1 MAERPT
7 PDLTSPAM
15 RAALVRGLTTRRS
28 LMAGALGLGATA
40 ALAACGSPPRAG
52 AGASGGATPT
62 AKAAQDL
69 SDTEKV
75 VNWSNWTQ
83 YIDVSEDEKSR
94 PTLDVFT
101 KKTGIT
107 VNYTEDYNDN
117 DEFYAKVRPLLEAGQ
132 DTGRDVWCSTDW
144 MVARLIRQ
152 GYVQPLDYANIP
164 NGQANLEDSL
174 KDVEFDPGRKYSLPW
189 QSGFA
194 GIAYNLDATG
204 GKKIETMTQL
214 LTDPALKGKVTLLT
228 EMRDTVGL
236 VLCEMGKDPSNF
248 TADDFDAAI
257 AMIQEAKDAGQLK
270 GFTGND
276 YTDGLTKGDIAAC
289 VAWTGDVVQLQFE
302 NDKVQYTLPQAGFTL
317 WSDNFVIPALAKHK
331 KNAELL
337 IDYYYDPVVMA
348 EVEAWVNYIPPVKGT
363 KEELAKIDP
372 ELADNPLIV
381 PTEDVLARAKVFR
394 GLTAEEETSF
404 ARAYSDLTSS

>member
-1 MAERPT
+1 MAERLT
-7 PDLTSPAM
+7 PEPMSPVM
-15 RAALVRGLTTRRS
+15 RAALLRGLTTRRS
-28 LMAGALGLGATA
+28 LMTGALGLGATA
-40 ALAACGSPPRAG
+40 ALAACGSEG
-52 AGASGGATPT
+52 KGTASASVTPSASA
-62 AKAAQDL
+62 AKDL

-94 PTLDVFT
+94 PTLDEFT
-101 KKTGIT
+101 KQSGIQ

-117 DEFYAKVRPLLEAGQ
+117 DEFYAKVRPLLEGGE

-152 GYVQPLDYANIP
+152 GYVQKLDTANIP
-164 NGQANLEDSL
+164 NVANLEPSL
-174 KDVEFDPGRKYSLPW
+174 KNVEFDPGRVYSLPW

-204 GKKIETMTQL
+204 GKKVETITQL

-236 VLCEMGKDPSNF
+236 VLCEMGKDPANF
-248 TADDFDAAI
+248 TDADFDAAI
-257 AMIQEAKDAGQLK
+257 AMIQKAKDAGQLK

-289 VAWTGDVVQLQFE
+289 IAWTGDVVQLQFE
-302 NDKVQYTLPQAGFTL
+302 NDKVQYALPQAGFTL
-317 WSDNFVIPALAKHK
+317 WSDNFVIPALAQHK
-331 KNAELL
+331 KNAETL
-337 IDYYYDPVVMA
+337 INYYYDPAVMA
-348 EVEAWVNYIPPVKGT
+348 QVEAWVNYIPPVVGT
-363 KEELAKIDP
+363 KDALAKDDP
-372 ELADNPLIV
+372 ETADNPLIF
-381 PTEDVLARAKVFR
+381 PSDEVLSRAKVFR
-394 GLTAEEETSF
+394 GLTAEEETKYSSAF
-404 ARAYSDLTSS
+404 SDLTAS

>member
-1 MAERPT
+1 MNNQLPPINA
-7 PDLTSPAM
+7 
-15 RAALVRGLTTRRS
+15 AALARGLLSRRT
-28 LMAGALGLGATA
+28 LMLGAMGLGVTG
-40 ALAACGSPPRAG
+40 LAACGSEGRAPSATG
-52 AGASGGATPT
+52 SATPS

-75 VNWSNWTQ
+75 VNWSNWTE

-94 PTLDVFT
+94 PTLDAFT
-101 KKTGIT
+101 KATGIK

-117 DEFYAKVRPLLEAGQ
+117 DEFYAKVRPLLAAGQ

-152 GYVQPLDYANIP
+152 GYVQKLDYANIP
-164 NGQANLEDSL
+164 NGKANLETSL
-174 KDVEFDPGRKYSLPW
+174 QNVEFDPGRLYSLPW

-194 GIAYNLDATG
+194 GIAYNLKATG

-236 VLCEMGKDPSNF
+236 VLLEQGKDVAKF
-248 TADDFDAAI
+248 TDADFEAAI
-257 AMIQEAKDAGQLK
+257 AMIQKAKDEGQLK

-289 VAWTGDVVQLQFE
+289 VGWTGDVVQLQFS
-302 NDKVQYTLPQAGFTL
+302 NPDVGYALPEKGFTL
-317 WSDNFVIPALAKHK
+317 WSDNLVIPALAKHK
-331 KNAELL
+331 KNAEKL
-337 IDYYYDPVVMA
+337 IDYYYDPEVMA
-348 EVEAWVNYIPPVKGT
+348 QVEAWVNYIPPVKGT
-363 KEELAKIDP
+363 KEALTKDDP
-372 ELADNPLIV
+372 ETADNELIF
-381 PTEDVLARAKVFR
+381 PSQDVLSRAHVFR
-394 GLTAEEETSF
+394 GLSADEETKYNQQFST
-404 ARAYSDLTSS
+404 LTTG

>member
-7 PDLTSPAM
+7 PDPMSPVM
-15 RAALVRGLTTRRS
+15 RAALLRGLTSRRTLVS
-28 LMAGALGLGATA
+28 GALGLGTTA
-40 ALAACGSPPRAG
+40 ALSACGSEGTASNPSGSG
-52 AGASGGATPT
+52 APT
-62 AKAAQDL
+62 AAAAKDL
-69 SDTEKV
+69 SDTDKV
-75 VNWSNWTQ
+75 INWSNWTQ

-94 PTLDVFT
+94 PTLDAFT
-101 KKTGIT
+101 KQSGIK

-117 DEFYAKVRPLLEAGQ
+117 DEFYAKVRPLLEGGE

-152 GYVQPLDYANIP
+152 GYVQKLDPANIP
-164 NGQANLEDSL
+164 NAANLEPSL
-174 KDVEFDPGRKYSLPW
+174 KNVEFDPGRIYSLPW

-204 GKKIETMTQL
+204 GKKIETITQL

-236 VLCEMGKDPSNF
+236 VLCDMGKDPANF
-248 TADDFDAAI
+248 TDADFDAAM
-257 AMIQEAKDAGQLK
+257 AVLQKAKDAGQLK

-302 NDKVQYTLPQAGFTL
+302 NEKVQYALPQAGFTL
-317 WSDNFVIPALAKHK
+317 WSDNFVIPALAQHK
-331 KNAELL
+331 KNAEAL
-337 IDYYYDPVVMA
+337 INYYYDPAVMA
-348 EVEAWVNYIPPVKGT
+348 QVEAWVNYIPPVVGT
-363 KEELAKIDP
+363 KDALAKDDP
-372 ELADNPLIV
+372 ETADNPLIF
-381 PTEDVLARAKVFR
+381 PSDEVLSRAKVFR
-394 GLTAEEETSF
+394 GLTAEEETKYSSAF
-404 ARAYSDLTSS
+404 SDLTAS

>member
-1 MAERPT
+1 MAQRRT

-15 RAALVRGLTTRRS
+15 RAALARGLTTRRT
-28 LMAGALGLGATA
+28 LMTGMFGVGATL
-40 ALAACGSPPRAG
+40 ALAACGSEGTRST
-52 AGASGGATPT
+52 ASGGAAPT
-62 AKAAQDL
+62 AAAAQDL

-75 VNWSNWTQ
+75 VNWSNWPQ
-83 YIDVSEDEKSR
+83 YIDVSDDEKTR
-94 PTLDVFT
+94 PTLAAFE
-101 KKTGIT
+101 KESGIT

-117 DEFYAKVRPLLEAGQ
+117 DEFYAKVRPLLEAGE

-144 MVARLIRQ
+144 MVSRLIQQ
-152 GYVQPLDYANIP
+152 GYVQELDYANIP
-164 NGQANLEDSL
+164 NGKANLVESL
-174 KDVEFDPGRKYSLPW
+174 REVEFDPGRKFSLPW

-204 GKKIETMTQL
+204 GKEITSMTQL

-236 VLCEMGKDPSNF
+236 VMLEQGNPIEDF
-248 TADDFDAAI
+248 TADQFDQAI

-302 NDKVQYTLPQAGFTL
+302 NDKVGYALPDAGFTL
-317 WSDNFVIPALAKHK
+317 WSDNFVIPALAQHK

-337 IDYYYDPVVMA
+337 IDYYYQPAVMA
-348 EVEAWVNYIPPVKGT
+348 EVEAWVNYIPPVVGT

-372 ELADNPLIV
+372 ELASNELIV
-381 PTEDVLARAKVFR
+381 PSDQVLQGAHVFR
-394 GLTAEEETSF
+394 GLTNEEEQQFSS
-404 ARAYSDLTSS
+404 AYADLTAS

>member
-7 PDLTSPAM
+7 PDPMSPVM
-15 RAALVRGLTTRRS
+15 RAALLRGLTSRRALVS
-28 LMAGALGLGATA
+28 GALGLGATA
-40 ALAACGSPPRAG
+40 ALSACGSEGTASNPSGSG
-52 AGASGGATPT
+52 APT
-62 AKAAQDL
+62 AAAAKDL
-69 SDTEKV
+69 SDTDKV
-75 VNWSNWTQ
+75 INWSNWTQ

-94 PTLDVFT
+94 PTLDAFT
-101 KKTGIT
+101 KQSGIK

-117 DEFYAKVRPLLEAGQ
+117 DEFYAKVRPLLEGGE

-152 GYVQPLDYANIP
+152 GYVQKLDPANIP
-164 NGQANLEDSL
+164 NAANLEPSL
-174 KDVEFDPGRKYSLPW
+174 KNVEFDPGRIYSLPW

-204 GKKIETMTQL
+204 GKKIETITQL

-236 VLCEMGKDPSNF
+236 VLCDMGKDPANF
-248 TADDFDAAI
+248 TDADFDAAM
-257 AMIQEAKDAGQLK
+257 AVLQKAKDAGQLK

-302 NDKVQYTLPQAGFTL
+302 NEKVQYALPQAGFTL
-317 WSDNFVIPALAKHK
+317 WSDNFVIPALAQHK
-331 KNAELL
+331 KNAEAL
-337 IDYYYDPVVMA
+337 INYYYDPAVMA
-348 EVEAWVNYIPPVKGT
+348 QVEAWVNYIPPVVGT
-363 KEELAKIDP
+363 KDALAKDDP
-372 ELADNPLIV
+372 ETADNPLIF
-381 PTEDVLARAKVFR
+381 PSDEVLSRAKVFR
-394 GLTAEEETSF
+394 GLTAEEETKYSSAF
-404 ARAYSDLTSS
+404 SDLTAS